1 VNPLTLPQIF
11 SLGIAGQQQI
21 AEAIQ
26 QQLKISNSENI
37 VPSNI
42 LDPGKVASDE
52 MTVDDKFIKFIES
65 LKKQGYFEG
74 VETESEEYKERY
86 EKAKTKFYS
95 KQNALTDKQ
104 KLELAESYKTQGNQK
119 LSSKIYAEAIECYS
133 KAIDL
138 CSNNA
143 IYYCN
148 RAAAYSHLGEHNK
161 AITDCEE
168 SIKLN
173 PNYSKA
179 YSRLGFALYSINK
192 YSDAVQQ
199 YTKALELDPNNS
211 SLLDS
216 LKTAQIKLDEQA
228 NEGKQSKPF
237 SFDNI
242 PEILSDPQFKTMA
255 EQLMSQPGVQNLFS
269 DPSFTNTI
277 QNIMQNV
284 MQQRQDSPSEDL
296 NKNQ

>member
-1 VNPLTLPQIF
+1 V
-11 SLGIAGQQQI
+11 
-21 AEAIQ
+21 
-26 QQLKISNSENI
+26 LKLKAKNI
-37 VPSNI
+37 
-42 LDPGKVASDE
+42 
-52 MTVDDKFIKFIES
+52 
-65 LKKQGYFEG
+65 KKD
-74 VETESEEYKERY
+74 TK
-86 EKAKTKFYS
+86 KAKTKFYS